1 MRVLGF
7 SRNKTNLI
15 KNLKTR
21 PKNELYAMAPLQ
33 ITNTIN
39 ELSFETNFNL
49 LAISKA
55 KYGSNNL

>member
-39 ELSFETNFNL
+39 
-49 LAISKA
+49 
-55 KYGSNNL
+55 